1 MQQEMCYYPDTM
13 ETVFTKT
20 HESGLKVIVV
30 PKKGFT
36 KGYAILGTRFG
47 SVVNRFKAE
56 GDAEETSL
64 PDGIAHYLE
73 HKMFDQ
79 ENGEIVF
86 DRFSEHGAD
95 ANAFTGF
102 TETAYLFG
110 ATADFYDCLD
120 ILLDY
125 TMHPYFTD
133 ETVEKERGII
143 GQEIRMYNDDPDW
156 NVYFNALRAMYSVNT
171 VNIDI
176 AGTDESIAKI
186 TPELLYKCYNTFYV
200 PANMVLVAVGNVE
213 PEAFYD
219 YVSERLPK
227 KSTAVKAERFF
238 EEEPCEV
245 AQEKIKAEFDIGTP
259 QFVIAFKQK
268 PLGPNGSAEERTEE
282 ECVSAVLAEILFGKG
297 SRLYNELYDGGLI
310 NDSFSYSCE
319 LTENYGFT
327 AVSGESDNP
336 DEVFRRVKEFTDEKK
351 RIGISE
357 EEFLRAKKVCR
368 GSALLACDSVSGYA
382 NELLRF
388 ALKGSDYAAFP
399 ARLSEVT
406 LEAVSEALASLYDSN
421 RAVLSAV
428 YPKGGSNK

>member
-1 MQQEMCYYPDTM
+1 MIMEACCYLDTM
-13 ETVFTKT
+13 EEICEKT
-20 HESGLKVIVV
+20 HESGLKIIVA

-36 KGYAILGTRFG
+36 KSYAILGTRFG
-47 SVVNRFKAE
+47 SVVNRFKAA
-56 GDAEETSL
+56 GDKEETSL

-110 ATADFYDCLD
+110 TTADFYDCLD

-125 TMHPYFTD
+125 TMHPYFTN

-186 TPELLYKCYNTFYV
+186 TPELLYKCYNTFYA
-200 PANMVLVAVGNVE
+200 PENMVLVAVGNVDPDE
-213 PEAFYD
+213 LYM
-219 YVSERLPK
+219 YVSDRLPK
-227 KSTAVKAERFF
+227 KSKNAEAERFF
-238 EEEPCEV
+238 EKEPLEV
-245 AQEKIKAEFDIGTP
+245 AKEKIKAEFDIGTP

-268 PLGPNGSAEERTEE
+268 GFDKEACESTRTEE
-282 ECVSAVLAEILFGKG
+282 EAMLNVLSEILFGKG
-297 SRLYNELYDGGLI
+297 SRLYNELYDEGLI

-319 LTENYGFT
+319 RTESYGFT
-327 AVSGESDNP
+327 AVSGESENP
-336 DEVFRRVKEFTDEKK
+336 DEVFRRIKEFVDEK
-351 RIGISE
+351 RRAGITE
-357 EEFLRAKKVCR
+357 EEFLRAQKVCR
-368 GSALLACDSVSGYA
+368 GNALLAYDSVSEYA
-382 NELLRF
+382 NALLHF
-388 ALKGSDYAAFP
+388 SLKNANYAAYATSVWDLEP
-399 ARLSEVT
+399 EGANEVLS
-406 LEAVSEALASLYDSN
+406 ASFDPE

-428 YPKGGSNK
+428 YPKGGLKE

>member
-1 MQQEMCYYPDTM
+1 MIMEACCYPDTM
-13 ETVFTKT
+13 EGVYEKT
-20 HESGLKVIVV
+20 HESGLKIIVA

-36 KGYAILGTRFG
+36 KSYAILGTRFG
-47 SVVNRFKAE
+47 SVVNRFKAA
-56 GDAEETSL
+56 GDKEEICL

-110 ATADFYDCLD
+110 TTSDFYECLD

-125 TMHPYFTD
+125 TMHPYFTN

-186 TPELLYKCYNTFYV
+186 TPELLYKCYNTFYA
-200 PANMVLVAVGNVE
+200 PENMVLVAVGNVDPDE
-213 PEAFYD
+213 LYL
-219 YVSERLPK
+219 YVSDRLPK
-227 KSTAVKAERFF
+227 KSKNAEAERFF
-238 EEEPCEV
+238 EKEPLEV
-245 AQEKIKAEFDIGTP
+245 AKEKIKAEFDIGTP

-268 PLGPNGSAEERTEE
+268 GFDKDTCENTRTEE
-282 ECVSAVLAEILFGKG
+282 EAMLTVLSEILFGKG
-297 SRLYNELYDGGLI
+297 SRLYNELYDDGLI

-319 LTENYGFT
+319 RTESYGFT
-327 AVSGESDNP
+327 AVSGESENP
-336 DEVFRRVKEFTDEKK
+336 DEVFSRVKEYVDEK
-351 RIGISE
+351 RRTGITE
-357 EEFLRAKKVCR
+357 EEFLRAQKVCR
-368 GSALLACDSVSGYA
+368 GNALLAYDSVSEYA
-382 NELLRF
+382 NALLHF
-388 ALKGSDYAAFP
+388 SLKNANYAAYATSVLGLEP
-399 ARLSEVT
+399 EGANEVLS
-406 LEAVSEALASLYDSN
+406 ASFDSA

-428 YPKGGSNK
+428 YPKGGLKE